1 MWRGVVE
8 RGPLAVPSRM
18 LKLQFI
24 LSTLELS
31 LKENGE
37 IKEVRSFPFQLQ
49 RFTRDHHIW
58 RRAQE
63 HYEFRFLLTRST
75 QSGCWFIYTLLCWS
89 ACGTIMCRCIFS
101 CMQCFLLMRVC
112 GCVSASVYARVCV
125 CFEICASLLCLSSK
139 GFSPDNVMSGCVS
152 STNPS
157 LDSNIS
163 SQSETPSS
171 LCCVPS
177 FHIQQH

>member
-1 MWRGVVE
+1 MQSHQRSSYMETSRETLGILFPPDTINTEHSLVYVHMHFMCMWNYHVQ
-8 RGPLAVPSRM
+8 M
-18 LKLQFI
+18 HIQFHAI
-24 LSTLELS
+24 L
-31 LKENGE
+31 
-37 IKEVRSFPFQLQ
+37 PFN
-49 RFTRDHHIW
+49 
-58 RRAQE
+58 
-63 HYEFRFLLTRST
+63 
-75 QSGCWFIYTLLCWS
+75 
-89 ACGTIMCRCIFS
+89 MC
-101 CMQCFLLMRVC
+101 VC
-112 GCVSASVYARVCV
+112 GCVSASVSAHMCVCV
-125 CFEICASLLCLSSK
+125 CVYLEICASLLCLSSK

>member
-1 MWRGVVE
+1 MQRWEGTCRLHLHACLGSNFFSGQLRPGLKWDRLYCE
-8 RGPLAVPSRM
+8 RAIFSP
-18 LKLQFI
+18 
-24 LSTLELS
+24 
-31 LKENGE
+31 
-37 IKEVRSFPFQLQ
+37 
-49 RFTRDHHIW
+49 
-58 RRAQE
+58 
-63 HYEFRFLLTRST
+63 LLTVQNCDKSSNEEVNPGT
-75 QSGCWFIYTLLCWS
+75 SGHDQR
-89 ACGTIMCRCIFS
+89 GCR
-101 CMQCFLLMRVC
+101 
-112 GCVSASVYARVCV
+112 SASTTIIRLYPTARVLFKKKKNQFVWVRVCV
-125 CFEICASLLCLSSK
+125 RARVSFEICASLLCLSSK